1 MINTPS
7 IEEARRLIKKTETL
21 KIVLAQNDEF
31 NRKMLEYG
39 HFDILLSS
47 EAGNRKNKVRQTDS
61 GLNHVLTK
69 IAAKNKIAIGIN
81 LEELKTR
88 EPKEKAQRLA
98 RIKQNIQLCRK
109 AKTRLAVKTKH
120 LHDAQDILQSLGA
133 ATQQTKETIVF

>member
-39 HFDILLSS
+39 HFDILLSP